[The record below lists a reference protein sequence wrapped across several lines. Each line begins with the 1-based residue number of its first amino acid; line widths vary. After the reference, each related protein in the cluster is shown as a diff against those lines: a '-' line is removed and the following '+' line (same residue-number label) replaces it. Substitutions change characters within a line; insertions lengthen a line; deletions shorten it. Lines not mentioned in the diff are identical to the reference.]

1 MKRDTGLLLLGF
13 ALLLA
18 IALYAPTIGRGLV
31 NYDDPWL
38 IADNWILEQH
48 DVGKVFTDTSVDTR
62 AVLGAEYLPV
72 RDLSVMLDDALW
84 GSWYGGHHLTN
95 LMLYLSAI
103 ALWFAALSRLGF
115 DRTLVG
121 VAVLIWAVHPAHA
134 ESVAWLSERKGL
146 LALLFAGLCV
156 LAFAR
161 FRSGRSWWLALAI
174 VAAICGVW
182 SKALALFMLAP
193 LALVAKDKRGWIGV
207 AAIGIAAALAFVP
220 VLLVARQ
227 MSVVS
232 SEAASS
238 VNPLGIHG
246 FYVRLAAM
254 TMRNSIAY
262 PITTDG
268 ASIVDI
274 VIGSVALLAALAT
287 FVPRVRAPAVVRLG
301 SAMWLAGWFPVSRLV
316 LPVKL
321 VVVADRY
328 LLFPTLG
335 LALVVAAG
343 LLRVPYRRV
352 LIGVIVL
359 AACARTLDAQANWQD
374 ARTLWARAVDVSPH
388 DGNAWNRYV
397 EALEDSGDHER
408 AERALA
414 EALREAPV
422 AKIWMRQGLM
432 LEQRGEHAAAME
444 SMRRAAEGGEPL
456 AMSNYAV
463 MLDGEGKHA
472 DAIEWAKRA
481 VAQMPLY
488 VNGLRVLGRVTI
500 ASGNAKDA
508 LPPFERALA
517 LAPNELVNEY
527 NVGIALTALGR
538 YEEARP
544 HLMKCLRDPVLGPR
558 VRQLFGR

>member
-1 MKRDTGLLLLGF
+1 MKRDTGLLLLGL

-18 IALYAPTIGRGLV
+18 IALYIPTIGRGLV

-38 IADNWILEQH
+38 IADNWILKSH

-84 GSWYGGHHLTN
+84 GDWYGGHHLTN
-95 LMLYLSAI
+95 LVLYLAAI
-103 ALWFAALSRLGF
+103 ALWFAALTKLGF

-121 VAVLIWAVHPAHA
+121 VAILMWAVHPAHA
-134 ESVAWLSERKGL
+134 ESVAWLAERKGL
-146 LALLFAGLCV
+146 LAVMLAGACT
-156 LAFAR
+156 LAFAQ

-174 VAAICGVW
+174 ATAILAVW
-182 SKALALFMLAP
+182 SKALALFMLPP
-193 LALVAKDKRGWIGV
+193 LVLVAKDKRGWLGV
-207 AAIGIAAALAFVP
+207 VAIGAAAALAFVP
-220 VLLVARQ
+220 VFLVARQ
-227 MSVVS
+227 MAVVGND
-232 SEAASS
+232 AASS

-246 FYVRLAAM
+246 FYVRLAAL
-254 TMRNSIAY
+254 TMRNSVAY

-268 ASIVDI
+268 ASILDI
-274 VIGSVALLAALAT
+274 VIGAIALLAALAA
-287 FVPRVRAPAVVRLG
+287 FVPRVGAPAVVRLG

-335 LALVVAAG
+335 LALVVACG
-343 LLRVPYRRV
+343 LLRLPFRRV
-352 LIGVIVL
+352 LIGVIVI
-359 AACARTLDAQANWQD
+359 AACARTLDAQANWRN
-374 ARTLWARAVDVSPH
+374 AMTLWARAVDTSPR
-388 DGNAWNRYV
+388 DGNAWSQYV
-397 EALEDSGDHER
+397 EALDDSGAHDA
-408 AERALA
+408 AEAALA
-414 EALREAPV
+414 R
-422 AKIWMRQGLM
+422 GL
-432 LEQRGEHAAAME
+432 EHASSGKLMMRKALLLNRAGDPAALEWMQ
-444 SMRRAAEGGEPL
+444 RAAATGEPL
-456 AMSNYAV
+456 AMSNLAV
-463 MLDGEGKHA
+463 MLDAQGKHTE
-472 DAIEWAKRA
+472 AIDWAKRS
-481 VAQMPLY
+481 VALSPLY
-488 VNGLRVLGRVTI
+488 VNGLRVLGRVTL

-558 VRQLFGR
+558 VHQLFGH